1 MPGAAFDAF
10 GLRRDAGNWTYDLS
24 FNQISSLKDFI
35 ARATRSRS
43 SWTAQAWST

>member
-1 MPGAAFDAF
+1 MQGATFDAL

-24 FNQISSLKDFI
+24 SNQTSSRKDFI
-35 ARATRSRS
+35 ARATRSRN